1 MGSTASRAQR
11 RSKGFSLLEVIVT
24 LAVLGIGL
32 SALMQLYSI
41 TLRTVKKAEDHTVA
55 TIQARS
61 LLEESIAS
69 SHPADTAKTFEL
81 SGGMRAERTVGIVY
95 QTDNNIEY
103 EIRVKVELGRGE
115 SVELTGLR
123 SIFINTPASANAP

>member
-1 MGSTASRAQR
+1 MGSTRSRARR
-11 RSKGFSLLEVIVT
+11 RSRGFSLLEVIVT

-32 SALMQLYSI
+32 SALMQLYSAS
-41 TLRTVKKAEDHTVA
+41 LRTVKKAEDHTLA

-61 LLEESIAS
+61 LLEESLAS
-69 SHPADTAKTFEL
+69 SKPADTAKTIEL
-81 SGGMRAERTVGIVY
+81 PGGMRAERTVGIVY

-123 SIFINTPASANAP
+123 SIFINTTGNSNAP